1 MNDDNKE
8 KHNTKDFKY
17 CFFDSLNLLL
27 TYSSLRIRSR
37 IYESFKNICLRIISL
52 DI

>member
-1 MNDDNKE
+1 MNDDHKE

-27 TYSSLRIRSR
+27 TYSYSI
-37 IYESFKNICLRIISL
+37 KNIRIL
-52 DI
+52 